1 MTDLII
7 QTGEWERVQIYLFG
21 TVKFMDFL
29 ALLMLLDIITGLM
42 KAIKN
47 KRLRSRNAL
56 YGYARKIGVYVA
68 IIVANIID
76 QVFGFN
82 GAVATATVLFYI
94 GNELLSIV
102 ENLAQIGVKVPTI
115 ITDKLHVIQNE
126 EEADPVKKEEV
137 K

>member
-1 MTDLII
+1 MLDLII
-7 QTGEWERVQIYLFG
+7 QAGEWEKLQIYLFG

-29 ALLMLLDIITGLM
+29 AVLMLLDIITGVM

-76 QVFGFN
+76 QAFGFN
-82 GAVATATVLFYI
+82 GAVATATVLFYL

-102 ENLAQIGVKVPTI
+102 ENLAQLGVKVPTA

-126 EEADPVKKEEV
+126 DETNKEQE

>member
-1 MTDLII
+1 METLLL
-7 QTGEWERVQIYLFG
+7 QGAEWKAVQLYLFG
-21 TVKFMDFL
+21 AVKFMDLL
-29 ALLMLLDIITGLM
+29 AVLMLLDVITGLM
-42 KAIKN
+42 KAWKN

-56 YGYARKIGVYVA
+56 YGYARKIGIYVA

-102 ENLAQIGVKVPTI
+102 ENLAQIGVKVPSV
-115 ITDKLHVIQNE
+115 ITDKLHVINE
-126 EEADPVKKEEV
+126 EENKEE
-137 K
+137 KSK

>member
-1 MTDLII
+1 METLLL
-7 QTGEWERVQIYLFG
+7 QGAEWKAVQLYLFG
-21 TVKFMDFL
+21 AVKFMDLL
-29 ALLMLLDIITGLM
+29 AVLMLLDVITGLM
-42 KAIKN
+42 KAWKN

-56 YGYARKIGVYVA
+56 YGYARKIGIYVA

-102 ENLAQIGVKVPTI
+102 ENLAQIGVKVPSV
-115 ITDKLHVIQNE
+115 ITDKLHVINQE
-126 EEADPVKKEEV
+126 ENKEE
-137 K
+137 KSK

>member
-1 MTDLII
+1 METLLL
-7 QTGEWERVQIYLFG
+7 QGAEWKAVQLYLFG
-21 TVKFMDFL
+21 AVKFMDLL
-29 ALLMLLDIITGLM
+29 AVLMLLDVITGLM
-42 KAIKN
+42 KAWKN

-56 YGYARKIGVYVA
+56 YGYARKIGIYVA

-102 ENLAQIGVKVPTI
+102 ENLAQIGVKVPSV
-115 ITDKLHVIQNE
+115 ITDKLHVINE
-126 EEADPVKKEEV
+126 EENKEE
-137 K
+137 KKNEL

>member
-1 MTDLII
+1 MMADLII
-7 QTGEWERVQIYLFG
+7 QAEEWEKLQIYLFG
-21 TVKFMDFL
+21 SVKFMDFL
-29 ALLMLLDIITGLM
+29 AVLMLLDIITGVM

-82 GAVATATVLFYI
+82 GAVATATVLFYL

-102 ENLAQIGVKVPTI
+102 ENLAQLGVKVPAV

-126 EEADPVKKEEV
+126 DELNKEQE

>member
-1 MTDLII
+1 MEALLLQGT
-7 QTGEWERVQIYLFG
+7 EWKAVQLYLFG
-21 TVKFMDFL
+21 AVKFMDLL
-29 ALLMLLDIITGLM
+29 AVLMLLDVITGLM
-42 KAIKN
+42 KAWKN

-56 YGYARKIGVYVA
+56 YGYARKIGIYVA

-102 ENLAQIGVKVPTI
+102 ENLAQIGVKVPSV
-115 ITDKLHVIQNE
+115 ITDKLHVINE
-126 EEADPVKKEEV
+126 EENKEE
-137 K
+137 KKNDL

>member
-1 MTDLII
+1 MMADLII
-7 QTGEWERVQIYLFG
+7 QAEEWEKLQIYLFG
-21 TVKFMDFL
+21 SVKFMDFL
-29 ALLMLLDIITGLM
+29 AVLMLLDIITGVM

-82 GAVATATVLFYI
+82 GAVATATVLFYL

-102 ENLAQIGVKVPTI
+102 ENLAQLGVKVPAV

-126 EEADPVKKEEV
+126 DERNKEQE

>member
-1 MTDLII
+1 METLLL
-7 QTGEWERVQIYLFG
+7 QGAEWKAVQLYLFG
-21 TVKFMDFL
+21 AVKFMDLL
-29 ALLMLLDIITGLM
+29 AVLMLLDVITGLM
-42 KAIKN
+42 KAWKN

-56 YGYARKIGVYVA
+56 YGYARKIGIYVA

-102 ENLAQIGVKVPTI
+102 ENLAQIGVKVPSV
-115 ITDKLHVIQNE
+115 ITDKLHVINQE
-126 EEADPVKKEEV
+126 ENKEE
-137 K
+137 KLK

>member
-7 QTGEWERVQIYLFG
+7 QAGEWERVQIYLFG

-42 KAIKN
+42 KAVKN
-47 KRLRSRNAL
+47 KRLRSRKAL

-82 GAVATATVLFYI
+82 GAVTTATVLFYI

-126 EEADPVKKEEV
+126 EDADPVKKEEV

>member
-7 QTGEWERVQIYLFG
+7 QAGEWEKLQIYLFG
-21 TVKFMDFL
+21 SVKFMDFL
-29 ALLMLLDIITGLM
+29 AVLMLLDIITGVM

-76 QVFGFN
+76 QIFGFN
-82 GAVATATVLFYI
+82 GAVATATVLFYL

-102 ENLAQIGVKVPTI
+102 ENLAQLGVKVPAV

-126 EEADPVKKEEV
+126 DEPNKEQE

>member
-7 QTGEWERVQIYLFG
+7 QAGEWEKLQIYLFG

-29 ALLMLLDIITGLM
+29 AVLMLLDIITGVM

-82 GAVATATVLFYI
+82 GAVATATVLFYL

-102 ENLAQIGVKVPTI
+102 ENLAQLGVKVPTV

-126 EEADPVKKEEV
+126 DEPNKEQE